1 MKYEKIRRNLVFHLM
16 EFSTRFLWRKNWAN
30 TSCADSLFELE
41 PTAEG
46 VAHFKDNLARSQTHN
61 FYQKFKNNGKSIS
74 DYVKSFYLIFDPIR
88 KLHILHKSVLL
99 LPFEP
104 NPRDFYQGH
113 NHYRKNCEWYPDLA
127 SYISTISSFFSMVWW
142 ILGEHSNTFRK
153 CWKVQLRRNPQ
164 SWKIIRLIDNFLF
177 RNYLNKEKWRHWS
190 YA

>member
-1 MKYEKIRRNLVFHLM
+1 M

-30 TSCADSLFELE
+30 TSCADSLFALE

-61 FYQKFKNNGKSIS
+61 FCREFQNNGKSIS
-74 DYVKSFYLIFDPIR
+74 DNVKSFYLIFDPIR

-113 NHYRKNCEWYPDLA
+113 NHLMIISQELWMMSSVTLYCQVTMILMFSSSVGTDLA
-127 SYISTISSFFSMVWW
+127 SYISTISSVFLWYMIWW
-142 ILGEHSNTFRK
+142 ILG
-153 CWKVQLRRNPQ
+153 
-164 SWKIIRLIDNFLF
+164 
-177 RNYLNKEKWRHWS
+177 
-190 YA
+190 